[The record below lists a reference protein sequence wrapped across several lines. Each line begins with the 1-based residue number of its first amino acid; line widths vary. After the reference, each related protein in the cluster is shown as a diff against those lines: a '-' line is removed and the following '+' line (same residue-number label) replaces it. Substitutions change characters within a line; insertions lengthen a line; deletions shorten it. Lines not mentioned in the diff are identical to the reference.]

1 MRLIYCRSQDDTQML
16 TRYLDEYIV
25 TNDHCDQEYVPG
37 VLSQHLGLMLP
48 SNSDEVTVAEDL
60 EM

>member
-1 MRLIYCRSQDDTQML
+1 ML

-25 TNDHCDQEYVPG
+25 TNDRCDQEYVPG